1 MFNEHAT
8 LGQHRFDVVQATAPR
23 RLGNC
28 VAGLVMD
35 CAAARLHS
43 VVRGIEKRVRQ
54 APLLCN
60 GLDFRSND
68 FPMKK
73 TPTKATAVRA
83 TPPRTGRPSTAAPAS
98 APSAPMAIGARLRH
112 ARLVKGLL
120 IKELAERVGVSIS
133 LISKYENDKLL
144 PPLTVLHS
152 LVTELETN
160 IGALFE
166 PNWSGTDYVS
176 RAGGR
181 PRIAAAGESESAGV
195 TLERLVPNGQG
206 HLLQGNIHIVAPGGG
221 SMGPMRHD
229 GDEVGYVL
237 EGRLELSIADTSYE
251 LGPGDSFS
259 FPSHVAHTYRNP
271 GTDVTR
277 VIWINTPPTF

>member
-1 MFNEHAT
+1 MKQSNPAPSIPKT
-8 LGQHRFDVVQATAPR
+8 RATAP
-23 RLGNC
+23 
-28 VAGLVMD
+28 
-35 CAAARLHS
+35 
-43 VVRGIEKRVRQ
+43 
-54 APLLCN
+54 AP
-60 GLDFRSND
+60 
-68 FPMKK
+68 
-73 TPTKATAVRA
+73 V
-83 TPPRTGRPSTAAPAS
+83 
-98 APSAPMAIGARLRH
+98 AIGTRLRH
-112 ARLVKGLL
+112 ARRVKGLL

-152 LVTELETN
+152 LVTALETN

-166 PNWSGTDYVS
+166 PNWTGVEYVA
-176 RAGGR
+176 RAGVR
-181 PRIAAAGESESAGV
+181 PLIAAAGDSESAGV

-237 EGRLELSIADTSYE
+237 EGRLELRIADTGYE

-259 FPSHVAHTYRNP
+259 FPSQLAHTYRNP
-271 GTDVTR
+271 GTEVTR
-277 VIWINTPPTF
+277 VLWINTPPTF